1 MALNLI
7 IVFKEKLMTIKLF
20 KKEKKEK
27 KEKEDARKITQVINC
42 SIAHNV

>member
-20 KKEKKEK
+20 KKEKKQ
-27 KEKEDARKITQVINC
+27 KEEDARKITQVINC